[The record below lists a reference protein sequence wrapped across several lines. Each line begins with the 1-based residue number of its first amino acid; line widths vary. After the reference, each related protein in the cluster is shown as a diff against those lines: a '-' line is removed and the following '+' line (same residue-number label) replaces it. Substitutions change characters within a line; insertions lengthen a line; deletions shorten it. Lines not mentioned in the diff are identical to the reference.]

1 MKVVILGCGR
11 SGATLAI
18 SLAKG
23 GHEVSVI
30 DLSPRAMRR
39 LADSPTGRRVI
50 GNGLD
55 LDTLEQAGIKEADAF
70 FALTRGDNT
79 NLMAAQVVQRQYQ
92 VPQVMVKVAD
102 ADRAKAYRKL
112 GLNCLNASAILAGVC
127 EDWMT
132 GAELK
137 PVNDYAAFEAKPR
150 EN

>member
-1 MKVVILGCGR
+1 MVVLVLVVGLVAIVQPTVLLVLTHLLNQKCRLPHKVIVL
-11 SGATLAI
+11 L
-18 SLAKG
+18 L
-23 GHEVSVI
+23 
-30 DLSPRAMRR
+30 
-39 LADSPTGRRVI
+39 
-50 GNGLD
+50 
-55 LDTLEQAGIKEADAF
+55 
-70 FALTRGDNT
+70 
-79 NLMAAQVVQRQYQ
+79 AQVVLRQYS
-92 VPQVMVKVAD
+92 VPRVMVKVAD